1 MIVHAFI
8 RFCMVLN
15 PTMCQELEIA
25 PVDHAIVSQLE
36 CMRGLMMGNNA
47 EFNYEG
53 ARWQIRGGTCRQVP
67 ASIAETQ
74 RQLRASITP

>member
-1 MIVHAFI
+1 MVVHVFL

-25 PVDHAIVSQLE
+25 PADYAIVSQIE

-47 EFNYEG
+47 EFSYQG
-53 ARWQIRGGTCRQVP
+53 ALWQIRGGVCKEVP
-67 ASIAETQ
+67 SSIAEVQTY
-74 RQLRASITP
+74 LRASIAP

>member
-8 RFCMVLN
+8 GFCMVLN

-25 PVDHAIVSQLE
+25 PADHAIVSQIE

-47 EFNYEG
+47 EFTYQG
-53 ARWQIRGGTCRQVP
+53 VQWQIRGGSCREVP
-67 ASIAETQ
+67 SAVAEIQ
-74 RQLRASITP
+74 SHLRASVAP